1 MEEEDVTAPGQQQS
15 LRDVLV
21 GLAKKLAL
29 TDRTLAAQIR
39 EVFDDIVQLQKQGVS
54 LSTIAL
60 ELNQA
65 GFSIQLGTLKTIM
78 TRIRRERKEKEMTR
92 ATASPQQQSA
102 APTRP
107 DAPKTFVRA
116 QVDEKEIF

>member
-1 MEEEDVTAPGQQQS
+1 MEEDVAAPGQTQS
-15 LRDVLV
+15 LRDVLT

-39 EVFDDIVQLQKQGVS
+39 DVFDDIVQLQKQGVS

-65 GFSIQLGTLKTIM
+65 GFPIQLGTLKTIM

-92 ATASPQQQSA
+92 ATASRQQQSA
-102 APTRP
+102 SPAKP
-107 DAPKTFVRA
+107 DSPKTFVRA
-116 QVDEKEIF
+116 QVDENEIF